1 MSERDPLQLHTLR
14 VLASAQVVNGIGV
27 TSTIAAGSL
36 LVNSMAHNDSVAGLA
51 QTMLVL
57 GAAFMAIPLARL
69 TAIGGRRRALLSG
82 YSVAMVGALVVVVA
96 GSQHWLVPTL
106 AGILLLGAAS
116 ASSYQARFA
125 AIDLAT
131 PETKS
136 RDLSL
141 VVWGSTVGS
150 VVGPNLLAPAGQLA
164 TALSLPKLT
173 GPYVIA
179 ATAVGISVVIVG
191 LFLRPDP
198 YLVAREYAG
207 VATSDRP
214 ALRATLRHITQRP
227 DALLGATAISFGH
240 LAMIAVMVMTPVHMK
255 HMDLSLTIIGLVIS
269 IHVLGMFAFSPVVGM
284 LADRIGPRRVVQIG
298 VVALLLATGVA
309 GTAPE
314 MGTSQLMVGLFLL
327 GLGWSCTLIAGS
339 TLLSSGVDD
348 TFRSSSQGASDLI
361 MNLMGAFGG
370 VFGGVVISLLSYGW
384 LCALTALPV
393 ALLGAATVRRR

>member
-1 MSERDPLQLHTLR
+1 MTDRHPLQRRTLR

-27 TSTIAAGSL
+27 SSTIAAGSL
-36 LVNSMAHNDSVAGLA
+36 LVNSMAHNDSIAGLA

-69 TAIGGRRRALLSG
+69 TASGGRRRALLSG
-82 YSVAMVGALVVVVA
+82 YIIAVVGALLVVVA
-96 GSQHWLVPTL
+96 GSQRWLIPTL

-131 PETKS
+131 PATKS

-150 VVGPNLLAPAGQLA
+150 VAGPNLLAPAGHLA
-164 TALSLPKLT
+164 ASLSLPKLT
-173 GPYVIA
+173 GPYVVAAAAIA
-179 ATAVGISVVIVG
+179 VSVVIVG

-198 YLVAREYAG
+198 YLVAREQSG
-207 VATSDRP
+207 VANTNRSP
-214 ALRATLRHITQRP
+214 LLATLRHIAQRP
-227 DALLGATAISFGH
+227 DALLGAAAISFGH
-240 LAMIAVMVMTPVHMK
+240 LAMISVMVMTPVHMK
-255 HMDLSLTIIGLVIS
+255 HMDLSLTVIGLVIS
-269 IHVLGMFAFSPVVGM
+269 IHVLGMFAFSPVVGW
-284 LADRIGPRRVVQIG
+284 LADRIGPRRVVQVG
-298 VVALLLATGVA
+298 VVALLLATVVA

-314 MGTSQLMVGLFLL
+314 MGTTHLMVGLFLL

-348 TFRSSSQGASDLI
+348 SFRSSSQGASDLI

-370 VFGGVVISLLSYGW
+370 IFGGVVISVLSYGW
-384 LCALTALPV
+384 LCGLTAIPV
-393 ALLGAATVRRR
+393 GVLGLAALRRR

>member
-1 MSERDPLQLHTLR
+1 
-14 VLASAQVVNGIGV
+14 
-27 TSTIAAGSL
+27 
-36 LVNSMAHNDSVAGLA
+36 
-51 QTMLVL
+51 
-57 GAAFMAIPLARL
+57 
-69 TAIGGRRRALLSG
+69 
-82 YSVAMVGALVVVVA
+82 
-96 GSQHWLVPTL
+96 
-106 AGILLLGAAS
+106 
-116 ASSYQARFA
+116 
-125 AIDLAT
+125 
-131 PETKS
+131 
-136 RDLSL
+136 
-141 VVWGSTVGS
+141 
-150 VVGPNLLAPAGQLA
+150 
-164 TALSLPKLT
+164 LT

-179 ATAVGISVVIVG
+179 ATAMGISVVIVG

-370 VFGGVVISLLSYGW
+370 AFGGVVISLLSYGW

>member
-1 MSERDPLQLHTLR
+1 
-14 VLASAQVVNGIGV
+14 
-27 TSTIAAGSL
+27 
-36 LVNSMAHNDSVAGLA
+36 
-51 QTMLVL
+51 
-57 GAAFMAIPLARL
+57 MAIPLARL

-164 TALSLPKLT
+164 TALSLPTLT

-214 ALRATLRHITQRP
+214 ALRATLRH
-227 DALLGATAISFGH
+227 GA
-240 LAMIAVMVMTPVHMK
+240 
-255 HMDLSLTIIGLVIS
+255 
-269 IHVLGMFAFSPVVGM
+269 
-284 LADRIGPRRVVQIG
+284 RR
-298 VVALLLATGVA
+298 
-309 GTAPE
+309 
-314 MGTSQLMVGLFLL
+314 
-327 GLGWSCTLIAGS
+327 
-339 TLLSSGVDD
+339 
-348 TFRSSSQGASDLI
+348 AS
-361 MNLMGAFGG
+361 
-370 VFGGVVISLLSYGW
+370 
-384 LCALTALPV
+384 
-393 ALLGAATVRRR
+393 

>member
-164 TALSLPKLT
+164 TALSLPTLT

-207 VATSDRP
+207 VVTSDRP

-370 VFGGVVISLLSYGW
+370 AFGGVVISLLSYGW

>member
-36 LVNSMAHNDSVAGLA
+36 LVNSMAHNDSLAGLA

-69 TAIGGRRRALLSG
+69 TAVGGRRRALLSG

-207 VATSDRP
+207 VVTSDRP

-269 IHVLGMFAFSPVVGM
+269 IHVLGMYAFSPVVGM

>member
-69 TAIGGRRRALLSG
+69 TAVGGRRRALLSG
-82 YSVAMVGALVVVVA
+82 YSLAMVGALVVVVA

-164 TALSLPKLT
+164 TALSLPTLT

-207 VATSDRP
+207 VVTSDRP

-370 VFGGVVISLLSYGW
+370 AFGGVVISLLSYGW

>member
-1 MSERDPLQLHTLR
+1 MSERDPQQRHTLR

-82 YSVAMVGALVVVVA
+82 YSIAMAGALVVVVA

-131 PETKS
+131 PESKS

-164 TALSLPKLT
+164 SSLSLPKLT

-179 ATAVGISVVIVG
+179 ATAIGVSVVIVG

-198 YLVAREYAG
+198 YLVAREHAG

-255 HMDLSLTIIGLVIS
+255 HMDLSLTVIGLVIS
-269 IHVLGMFAFSPVVGM
+269 IHVLGMFAFSPLVGM

-298 VVALLLATGVA
+298 VLALLLATGVA

-384 LCALTALPV
+384 LCALTSLPV

>member
-1 MSERDPLQLHTLR
+1 MSERDPLQRHTLR

-36 LVNSMAHNDSVAGLA
+36 LVNSMAHNDSIAGLA

-82 YSVAMVGALVVVVA
+82 YSIAMAGALVVVVS

-150 VVGPNLLAPAGQLA
+150 VVGPNLLAPAGHLA
-164 TALSLPKLT
+164 SSLSLPKLT

-179 ATAVGISVVIVG
+179 ATAIGISVVIVG

-198 YLVAREYAG
+198 YLVARENAG
-207 VATSDRP
+207 VASSDRP

-255 HMDLSLTIIGLVIS
+255 HMDLSLTVIGLVIS
-269 IHVLGMFAFSPVVGM
+269 IHVLGMFAFSPLVGM
-284 LADRIGPRRVVQIG
+284 LADRTGPRRVVQIG
-298 VVALLLATGVA
+298 VVTLLLATGVA

-393 ALLGAATVRRR
+393 ALLGAAAVRRR

>member
-164 TALSLPKLT
+164 TALSLPTLT

>member
-1 MSERDPLQLHTLR
+1 
-14 VLASAQVVNGIGV
+14 
-27 TSTIAAGSL
+27 
-36 LVNSMAHNDSVAGLA
+36 
-51 QTMLVL
+51 MLVL

-164 TALSLPKLT
+164 TALSLPTLT

-339 TLLSSGVDD
+339 TLLSSGVDE

>member
-1 MSERDPLQLHTLR
+1 MTDRHLLQRRTLR

-27 TSTIAAGSL
+27 SSTIAAGSL
-36 LVNSMAHNDSVAGLA
+36 LVNSMAHNDSIAGLA

-69 TAIGGRRRALLSG
+69 TAAGGRRRALLSG
-82 YSVAMVGALVVVVA
+82 YVIAVAGALIVVIA
-96 GSQHWLVPTL
+96 GSQRWLIPTL

-131 PETKS
+131 PATKS

-141 VVWGSTVGS
+141 VVWGSTIGS
-150 VVGPNLLAPAGQLA
+150 VAGPNLLAPAGHLA
-164 TALSLPKLT
+164 SSLSLPKLT
-173 GPYVIA
+173 GPYLIA
-179 ATAVGISVVIVG
+179 ATAIAISVAIVA

-198 YLVAREYAG
+198 YLVAREHSG
-207 VATSDRP
+207 VASTFRP

-227 DALLGATAISFGH
+227 DALLGAMAISFGH

-255 HMDLSLTIIGLVIS
+255 HMDLSLTVIGLVIS
-269 IHVLGMFAFSPVVGM
+269 IHVLGMFAFSPLVGM
-284 LADRIGPRRVVQIG
+284 VADRIGTRRVVQVG
-298 VVALLLATGVA
+298 LVTLLAATGVA

-314 MGTSQLMVGLFLL
+314 MGTTQLMVGLFLL

-370 VFGGVVISLLSYGW
+370 IFGGVVISLLSYGW
-384 LCALTALPV
+384 LCALTAVPV
-393 ALLGAATVRRR
+393 ALLGAATLRRR

>member
-1 MSERDPLQLHTLR
+1 MSERDPLQRHTLR

-82 YSVAMVGALVVVVA
+82 YSIAMAGALVVVVA

-131 PETKS
+131 PESKS